1 MLLLLAI
8 LWILCDAGG
17 GQQHQQQQQQQ
28 QRARFTPV
36 HRFPPPPIVPV
47 PGGGVKISPELINQ
61 ALQLPPNYQ
70 GQGSGFA
77 PQRMTQLT
85 ISQGALRGR
94 MSSTPSG
101 KGMVAF
107 MGVPYAAA
115 PIGPLRFKPPVGH
128 PGWSSVL
135 DSTAFRSACPQFDYR
150 GRIVGNED
158 CLFLNVF
165 TPGVRPGQQ
174 QPSYPVMVFVHGGNF
189 ESGAASQYGPER
201 LVDKDVVVVTINYRI
216 GILGFLSTGDNVCPG
231 NLGLLDQNLAL
242 KWVRDNVGHFGGD
255 PGRVTLFGQ
264 GSGAVSVF
272 LHILSPLSQGLF
284 QRAIAESGSPLSD
297 WSIEPKPT
305 QFKATVAEGSGCK
318 GDGTSYAF
326 IECLSQTP
334 TSELLRIQQESKMF
348 GDFPIRTAPVVETF
362 NPQGAFL
369 PEDPMTLL
377 DRGDFRRLPLIAG
390 INKDETAFFYP
401 FLSGYMRQQAA
412 RSPSYVRNMLLPQ
425 FFSSA
430 LRYDRP
436 SPDVLDSVDDF
447 YFKYINPLDTNNMI
461 RAFINMSTDAMFVS
475 GNHAT
480 LTRYSRH
487 EPATHMYVFE
497 YRGDSSLLDARLGF
511 QRQPFDLG
519 VSNGD
524 ELIYL
529 FQVTADGLRPLSNLD
544 YLVSNRIVNLWTD
557 FAKSGEAPQFSNFE
571 YPRWPRVTPSNVST
585 YVIGRALIPAPE
597 YKPEASRFWASVS
610 PAQMGWR
617 DSSTMSGALVTTSG
631 YVEPLYRTLSW
642 AMVAVAIALAI
653 VVVVLLVVLYNQKK
667 SQSFRASS
675 DFDNSR
681 MSGSTLY

>member
-1 MLLLLAI
+1 VTRRTSNNGRSERAQPSGHLFAWTARVAITVEPASARSSETMLFLLAI

-17 GQQHQQQQQQQ
+17 GQQQFQPQQQQQQQQ

-70 GQGSGFA
+70 SQGSGFA

-85 ISQGALRGR
+85 IPQGAIRGR

-107 MGVPYAAA
+107 MGIPYAAA

-174 QPSYPVMVFVHGGNF
+174 QASYPVMVFIHGGNF

-216 GILGFLSTGDNVCPG
+216 GILGFLSTSDNVCPG
-231 NLGLLDQNLAL
+231 NMGLLDQSLAL

-255 PGRVTLFGQ
+255 PGQVTLFGQ

-284 QRAIAESGSPLSD
+284 HRAIAESGTPLSD
-297 WSIEPKPT
+297 WSIEPKPA
-305 QFKATVAEGSGCK
+305 QFKNTVAEGSGCK
-318 GDGTSYAF
+318 ADGTSYAF

-334 TSELLRIQQESKMF
+334 TSELLRIQQESKLALLRTFKCLIFLSRTYFQQMF
-348 GDFPIRTAPVVETF
+348 GDFPIRTAPVVEHF

-369 PEDPMTLL
+369 SKDPMDVL
-377 DRGDFRRLPLIAG
+377 DNGDFRRVPLIAG

-401 FLSGYMRQQAA
+401 
-412 RSPSYVRNMLLPQ
+412 
-425 FFSSA
+425 
-430 LRYDRP
+430 
-436 SPDVLDSVDDF
+436 
-447 YFKYINPLDTNNMI
+447 
-461 RAFINMSTDAMFVS
+461 
-475 GNHAT
+475 
-480 LTRYSRH
+480 
-487 EPATHMYVFE
+487 
-497 YRGDSSLLDARLGF
+497 
-511 QRQPFDLG
+511 
-519 VSNGD
+519 
-524 ELIYL
+524 
-529 FQVTADGLRPLSNLD
+529 
-544 YLVSNRIVNLWTD
+544 
-557 FAKSGEAPQFSNFE
+557 
-571 YPRWPRVTPSNVST
+571 
-585 YVIGRALIPAPE
+585 
-597 YKPEASRFWASVS
+597 
-610 PAQMGWR
+610 
-617 DSSTMSGALVTTSG
+617 
-631 YVEPLYRTLSW
+631 
-642 AMVAVAIALAI
+642 
-653 VVVVLLVVLYNQKK
+653 
-667 SQSFRASS
+667 
-675 DFDNSR
+675 
-681 MSGSTLY
+681 